1 MTSGFNTSSDVGG
14 TNQIVVLQAIV
25 DRLRADINDL
35 FGSEATCFISD
46 VPWPGIDVQD
56 QVICTVSPANSQFV
70 QEEPTGAGPAGV
82 VEMAIFQVSVW
93 SKILLDEMERSAIA
107 MTDNARGVLAL
118 KRRVLRSLAG
128 QQLYASDGQPLLMSY
143 LRPTSAIH
151 PASGQGKGDF
161 TSFSIAFQGAYYWD
175 LSDQ

>member
-1 MTSGFNTSSDVGG
+1 MPNGFNTSSDVGG

-25 DRLRADINDL
+25 DRLRTDINDL
-35 FGSEATCFISD
+35 FGSEATWFISD
-46 VPWPGIDVQD
+46 VPWPGIEVHD

-107 MTDNARGVLAL
+107 MTDNTRGSLTL
-118 KRRVLRSLAG
+118 KQRVLKSLAG
-128 QQLYASDGQPLLMSY
+128 QQLYANDGQPLLMSY

-151 PASGQGKGDF
+151 PASGQRQGDF

>member
-1 MTSGFNTSSDVGG
+1 VPIGFNTSSEVGG

-25 DRLRADINDL
+25 DKLRVDINDL
-35 FGSEATCFISD
+35 FGSGSTCFISD
-46 VPWPGIDVQD
+46 VPWPGVDVQD
-56 QVICTVSPANSQFV
+56 QVFCTVSPANSQFML
-70 QEEPTGAGPAGV
+70 EDPTGAGPDGV

-93 SKILLDEMERSAIA
+93 SKILLDEIERSAIA
-107 MTDNARGVLAL
+107 MTDNTRGSLTL
-118 KRRVLRSLAG
+118 KQRVLKSLAG
-128 QQLYASDGQPLLMSY
+128 QQLYANDGQPLLMSY

-161 TSFSIAFQGAYYWD
+161 TSFSLAFQGAYYWD